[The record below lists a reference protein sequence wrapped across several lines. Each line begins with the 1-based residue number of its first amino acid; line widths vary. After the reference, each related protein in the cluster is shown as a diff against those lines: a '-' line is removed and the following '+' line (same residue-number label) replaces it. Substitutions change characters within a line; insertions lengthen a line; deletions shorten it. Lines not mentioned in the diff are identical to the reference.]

1 MSEHDQRERKARN
14 SDRTRDTV
22 KGKHPGDRYVRVIR
36 SSDLPVSHRS
46 QSYYLAPASTA
57 TTSAGRLFERLQRTL
72 IGNPLESAQAIHE
85 RLSKTKALAVFSS
98 DALSSTAYATEEIM
112 LILVV
117 AGSAAFH
124 VLVPIG
130 LAIVLLLGIVVF
142 SYRQT
147 IHAYPHGGGSYI
159 VTKDNL
165 GKKPSLLAASAL
177 LTGYILTVAVS
188 ISAGVAAITSASGAL
203 LPYRIWIAVG
213 AIILMMLANLRG
225 VRESGTI
232 FAVPTYLF
240 IASMIGLLLIGLAAW
255 SGIGVTPHAVG
266 HELPLAATS
275 LTAFI
280 VMRAFAAGCAALTG
294 VEAIADGVPAFKEP
308 QARNAAQTL
317 VWMGVILGSLF
328 LGVTVL
334 SHHFHL
340 SPVEGETLVSQLTRT
355 IVGRSIIYYI
365 IQAAT
370 ASILVLGANT
380 AFADFPRL
388 SYFLARDGFMPRQF
402 MARGDRLAFSTG
414 IVVLSLAA
422 MTLVVAFHAEV
433 SGLIP
438 LYAVGV
444 FIAFTMS
451 QSSMTVRWLRSPRGR
466 ERTVGLIING
476 IGATATATVALI
488 NITTR
493 FLDGAWMVLVLL
505 PIIIMIMLQIRKH
518 YDNVRHQ
525 LQLNEHDRSRG
536 VRTTMKRSAA
546 IVPVASIDRASL
558 RAIEYA
564 RHIASDVTTVHV
576 TDDPKEAALMQEE
589 WDELNLGVPLVII
602 ESPYRETVGP
612 LVNYIEELQQQMDG
626 LTVSVVLPEFVPA
639 HLYELLLHN
648 QTALRLKLALWTH
661 PEVVVIN
668 VPYHLKR

>member
-1 MSEHDQRERKARN
+1 MTERN
-14 SDRTRDTV
+14 SQEPETNGPERTRDTIR
-22 KGKHPGDRYVRVIR
+22 GRHPGDRYVRVIR
-36 SSDLPVSHRS
+36 SSDLPISPRS
-46 QSYYLAPASTA
+46 QGYYLAPPTVPV
-57 TTSAGRLFERLQRTL
+57 TSAGRLIERLQRTL

-85 RLSKTKALAVFSS
+85 RLSKSKALAVFSS
-98 DALSSTAYATEEIM
+98 DALSSTAYATEEIL

-117 AGSAAFH
+117 AGTAAFN
-124 VLVPIG
+124 VLIPIG
-130 LAIVLLLGIVVF
+130 LAIALLLAIVVF

-165 GKKPSLLAASAL
+165 GRKPSLLAASAL

-188 ISAGVAAITSASGAL
+188 ISAGVAAITSASESL
-203 LPYRIWIAVG
+203 LPYRIWIAVV
-213 AIILMMLANLRG
+213 AIMLMMLANLRG

-232 FAVPTYLF
+232 FAIPTYLF
-240 IASMIGLLLIGLAAW
+240 IGSMVGLLLVGFAAW
-255 SGIGVTPHAVG
+255 SGIGVTTNDVS

-317 VWMGVILGSLF
+317 VWMGVILGTLF
-328 LGVTVL
+328 LGVTIL

-355 IVGRSIIYYI
+355 IVGRSVFYYV

-414 IVVLSLAA
+414 IVVLSGAA
-422 MTLVVAFHAEV
+422 MVLVVAFKAEV
-433 SGLIP
+433 AGLIP

-451 QSSMTVRWLRSPRGR
+451 QSSMTFRWLRSERSR
-466 ERTVGLIING
+466 ERTLGLIING
-476 IGATATATVALI
+476 IGATATAIVALI

-493 FLDGAWMVLVLL
+493 FLDGAWMVLILL
-505 PIIIMIMLQIRKH
+505 PFIIMIMLRIRKH
-518 YDNVRHQ
+518 YDNVSHQ
-525 LQLNEHDRSRG
+525 LQLTDQDRSRG
-536 VRTTMKRSAA
+536 SRMIARKSAA
-546 IVPVASIDRASL
+546 IVPISSIDRASL
-558 RAIEYA
+558 RAIDYA
-564 RHIASDVTTVHV
+564 RHITSDVTAVHV
-576 TDDPKEAALMQEE
+576 TDEPKEASQMQSE
-589 WDELNLGVPLVII
+589 WDELALAVPLVII
-602 ESPYRETVGP
+602 ESPFRETVGP
-612 LVNYIEELQQQMDG
+612 LVNYIDEMQRNTEG
-626 LTVSVVLPEFVPA
+626 LTISVVLPEFVPA

-648 QTALRLKLALWTH
+648 QTALRLKFALWTH
-661 PEVVVIN
+661 PEVIVVN
-668 VPYHLKR
+668 VPYHLDR